1 MERSVNGRSP
11 SGLFGNAERNKRG
24 NGSMKEKKRK
34 EKKREKK
41 GRREE
46 GQRRIVLTDV
56 VVCEF
61 DCR

>member
-1 MERSVNGRSP
+1 
-11 SGLFGNAERNKRG
+11 LFGNAERNKRG

-34 EKKREKK
+34 EKRREEGKK